1 MAYVSIHI
9 KRFNV
14 IKSFFFDRDG
24 VLIKNYG
31 YFCNKNKIKW
41 LKGAIEAI
49 KILNKKKI
57 KVIMVTNQSGVAR
70 GYFTENELRNF
81 HKTMVN
87 QLSIKKAKIDKI
99 YYCPFHPNA
108 KIKKYKKNS
117 KFRKP
122 NNGMLISAIKKYKLR
137 TRECFMIGDNISDY
151 MCAKKSQIFFEYKK
165 NYSLD
170 KQILKILKKLNKF

>member
-1 MAYVSIHI
+1 M
-9 KRFNV
+9 

-108 KIKKYKKNS
+108 KIKKYKK
-117 KFRKP
+117 K
-122 NNGMLISAIKKYKLR
+122 
-137 TRECFMIGDNISDY
+137 
-151 MCAKKSQIFFEYKK
+151 
-165 NYSLD
+165 
-170 KQILKILKKLNKF
+170 